1 MRVTI
6 KDVAR
11 EANVATS
18 TVSRVLSN
26 SNKISDETKKR
37 VNNAIKKLNY
47 TPNVVARGLANKKT
61 RILAVILP
69 KEAEDIFSNPFFI
82 QAMKGISIC
91 AQEED
96 YYIMYGF
103 NQDNDNEKEWLK
115 KFINSNLIDGLCLL
129 KVKEN
134 DEIIDYLKK
143 IDFPFVVIGRPDNI
157 ENMLWV
163 DNDNVKAMY
172 DLVNKLI
179 SYGHKKIGFIGA
191 KPKLNVSR
199 DRLKGYKKALE
210 YNNIPINEDL
220 IYEGNDFNKENG
232 EIGTD
237 NILKKL
243 KPTAIV
249 TTDDLLAFGTIE
261 VLNNRELK
269 DISIVGFNNIQI
281 SEYQKPALASVD
293 INAEKLGYYA
303 TRLIIN
309 KLEEKESNINS
320 HIIETKLIE
329 RESLKSI
336 D

>member
-1 MRVTI
+1 MKVTI
-6 KDVAR
+6 KDVAK

-26 SNKISDETKKR
+26 SDKISDETKER

-82 QAMKGISIC
+82 QAMNGLSIC

-103 NQDNDNEKEWLK
+103 NQDKDNEKEWLK
-115 KFINSNLIDGLCLL
+115 KFINSNLVDGLCLL

-134 DEIIDYLKK
+134 DEIIDYLRE
-143 IDFPFVVIGRPDNI
+143 IQFPFVVIGRPDNI
-157 ENMLWV
+157 ENILWV
-163 DNDNVKAMY
+163 DNDNTKAMY
-172 DLVNKLI
+172 DLVSKLI
-179 SYGHKKIGFIGA
+179 SYGHKEIGFIGA
-191 KPKLNVSR
+191 KSKLNVSR
-199 DRLKGYKKALE
+199 DRLNGYKKALLD
-210 YNNIPINEDL
+210 NNIGINNEL
-220 IYEGNDFNKENG
+220 NKETG
-232 EIGTD
+232 EVVTTI
-237 NILKKL
+237 ILEKC

-249 TTDDLLAFGTIE
+249 ATDDLLAFGTIE
-261 VLNNRELK
+261 VLNSIKLK

-303 TRLIIN
+303 TSLIIN
-309 KLEEKESNINS
+309 KLEGKETNISS

-329 RESLKSI
+329 RESLKVI
-336 D
+336 N